1 MPKASVASVVALC
14 AALVGCANDPAEFR
28 DPNGAIQDP
37 DAALVIAHA
46 MYWSVMRA
54 HHPEILPS
62 APLDTWKKGCDAKL
76 VKGVW
81 DIWCPAEDKDA
92 PEGSYLGG
100 GLEIK
105 IAKSGK
111 LLSMVLYQ

>member
-1 MPKASVASVVALC
+1 MPKASVLSVVVCC
-14 AALVGCANDPAEFR
+14 AGLLGCASDPAEFR

-37 DAALVIAHA
+37 NAALVIAHA
-46 MYWSVMRA
+46 MYWSVMKA
-54 HHPEILPS
+54 HHPELLPP
-62 APLDTWKKGCDAKL
+62 APFENWKKGCDAKL
-76 VKGVW
+76 DKGVW
-81 DIWCPAEDKDA
+81 DIWCPAGNKDA

-111 LLSMVLYQ
+111 LLSMALYQ